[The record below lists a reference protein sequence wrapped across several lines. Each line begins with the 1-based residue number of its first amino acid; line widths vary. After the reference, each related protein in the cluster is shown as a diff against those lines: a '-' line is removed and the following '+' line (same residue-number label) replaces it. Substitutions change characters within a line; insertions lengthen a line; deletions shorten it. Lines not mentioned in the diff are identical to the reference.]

1 MYTSLPCR
9 QSETP
14 ASSFAYVRAF
24 AYLCVCMR
32 SGYSGIRKLFS
43 SQVLWYLVGCLALSF
58 DLRAQGSAAIKT
70 ANFPSGTIRAY
81 YRGKY
86 LDVVK
91 AFENKEKEGVAL
103 SPEAKLYAASS
114 FYALQDKAKAY
125 ALYRE
130 AFAECNPDQTDVRFV
145 AEFGL
150 LCLYAEDLRTAQR
163 YLENALSRVRDADS
177 IVYLSTA
184 LDWTKQMLGYKE
196 PPPTDYVWKV
206 YNFSRL
212 NSPEMDYCVFRHG
225 DALYF
230 ISRRDPKRGL
240 APEDLL
246 PYEALYVSPLKDT
259 SLLRMGFFGK
269 FHEGIAGFLGK
280 DTMVVYRSARRR
292 GDFYLSTLSG
302 SLWSEPVLWKVFPNS
317 RKGSEDAICED
328 PKTGEIIFSSDRKG
342 TQGGKDLWR
351 TRRLP
356 DGRFSTPEPITEL
369 NSPYDEDAP
378 IILGDTLHFASNRP
392 QSLGGYDVFRSIR
405 REGRWSTPERLP
417 KPFNSPGHDIYLF
430 WLSPDSAFISSDRL
444 GTLGK
449 MDIYLIVKEP
459 LPKEEPQA
467 PAPPPRVYTFSGRV
481 YNIRTQA
488 PLTATIRLSTDPEA
502 PPSWQSQSESA
513 GTFSTPKPA
522 GGTYFLIATAPG
534 YAAYVESITLPDS
547 TDFTYEIAMVPLDE
561 LRKIRFPRV
570 HFDFD
575 KYNLRTEAPK
585 SLDTVLAILQ
595 QYPTLIVAVEGHTDS
610 IGTDAYNLRL
620 GQRRAETVRTFLIER
635 GIAPHRLR
643 PYSCGERKPWRPNDT
658 PYNRFLNRRTE
669 FRVLESAEPL
679 PPQE

>member
-1 MYTSLPCR
+1 
-9 QSETP
+9 
-14 ASSFAYVRAF
+14 
-24 AYLCVCMR
+24 MR
-32 SGYSGIRKLFS
+32 SGYFGVRILYFPR
-43 SQVLWYLVGCLALSF
+43 VLWHLLGGVLLSYE
-58 DLRAQGSAAIKT
+58 LRAQSSASPKT
-70 ANFPSGTIRAY
+70 ADFPPSTIRAY

-91 AFENKEKEGVAL
+91 AFENREKEGVLL

-125 ALYRE
+125 GLYRE
-130 AFAECNPDQTDVRFV
+130 AFTERNPDQVDVRFV
-145 AEFGL
+145 AEYGL
-150 LCLYAEDLRTAQR
+150 LCLHAEDLLTGQR
-163 YLENALSRVRDADS
+163 YLENALGRLKDADS
-177 IVYLSTA
+177 LIYLSTA
-184 LDWTKQMLGYKE
+184 LDWTKQALAYKE
-196 PPPTDYVWKV
+196 PPPADFVWKA

-212 NSPEMDYCVFRHG
+212 NSPEMDYCVFRYG

-230 ISRRDPKRGL
+230 ISRRDPNRGL

-246 PYEALYVSPLKDT
+246 PYEALYVSSLKDT
-259 SLLRMGFFGK
+259 SVIRMGFFGK
-269 FHEGIAGFLGK
+269 FHEGIAGFVGK

-292 GDFYLSTLSG
+292 GDFYISSLKG
-302 SLWSEPVLWKVFPNS
+302 ALWSEPILWKAFPNS

-328 PKTGEIIFSSDRKG
+328 PKTGELIFSSDRKG

-356 DGRFSTPEPITEL
+356 DGRFSSPEPITEL

-378 IILGDTLHFASNRP
+378 LILGDTLYFASNRP

-430 WLSPDSAFISSDRL
+430 WLSADSAFISSDRP

-449 MDIYLIVKEP
+449 MDIYLIVREP
-459 LPKEEPQA
+459 FPKEEPQA
-467 PAPPPRVYTFSGRV
+467 PAPRVYTFSGRA
-481 YNIRTQA
+481 YDIRTQA
-488 PLTATIRLSTDPEA
+488 PVAVAVRLAADPEA
-502 PPSWQSQSESA
+502 PPSWQSQSEPT
-513 GTFSTPKPA
+513 GTFSTTKPT
-522 GGTYFLIATAPG
+522 GGAYFLIATAPG
-534 YAAYVESITLPDS
+534 YAAYVEPINLPDS
-547 TDFTYEIAMVPLDE
+547 ADFTHEIAMVPLDE

-575 KYNLRTEAPK
+575 RHNLRTEAPK

-620 GQRRAETVRTFLIER
+620 GQRRAEAVRTYLIER
-635 GIAPHRLR
+635 GVAPHRLR
-643 PYSCGERKPWRPNDT
+643 SYSYGERKPWRPNNT

-669 FRVLESAEPL
+669 FRVLETAEPL